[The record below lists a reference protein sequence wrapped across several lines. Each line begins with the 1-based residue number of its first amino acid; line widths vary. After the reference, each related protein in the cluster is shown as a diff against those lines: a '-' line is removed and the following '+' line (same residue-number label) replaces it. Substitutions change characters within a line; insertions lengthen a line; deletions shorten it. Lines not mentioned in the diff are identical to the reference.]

1 MIQLKLKF
9 ALNVNL
15 DIFLIQV
22 SANLVNQA
30 AKSALQELSVL
41 NAQIISSCLRMT
53 VSSVKETVVH
63 VIQEI

>member
-30 AKSALQELSVL
+30 VKSALQELSVL